1 MKDNSGGV
9 GRRGRSLLV
18 YDSMLL
24 LVRTSNDN
32 TGSAKRT
39 NKRAPEL
46 IDDPAEEGANGAESM
61 PTLSL
66 PTEESDIALA

>member
-24 LVRTSNDN
+24 LVRTSND
-32 TGSAKRT
+32 GSAKRT